1 MILYTVE
8 TIPDK
13 KYELLGLV
21 QGSTVQSKNIGK
33 DFMAGL
39 RNIVGGEMKGYTEML
54 EDARRQATERM
65 AARAEML
72 GADAVI
78 GIRYAT
84 STITQ
89 GAAEIMVYGTAV
101 RFE

>member
-1 MILYTVE
+1 MHLYTIE
-8 TIPDK
+8 SIPGRQ
-13 KYELLGLV
+13 YELLGLV

-39 RNIVGGEMKGYTEML
+39 RTIVGGEMKGYTEML
-54 EDARRQATERM
+54 EDARAQSTKRMVEQAEN
-65 AARAEML
+65 L

-84 STITQ
+84 SAITQ

-101 RFE
+101 RFK

>member
-1 MILYTVE
+1 MLLYTVD
-8 TIPDK
+8 TLPDK
-13 KYELLGLV
+13 KYDLLGMV

-33 DFMAGL
+33 DFLAGL

-54 EDARRQATERM
+54 DDARAQATQRM
-65 AARAEML
+65 SARAEAL

-78 GIRYAT
+78 GIKYAT
-84 STITQ
+84 SAITQ

-101 RFE
+101 RFK